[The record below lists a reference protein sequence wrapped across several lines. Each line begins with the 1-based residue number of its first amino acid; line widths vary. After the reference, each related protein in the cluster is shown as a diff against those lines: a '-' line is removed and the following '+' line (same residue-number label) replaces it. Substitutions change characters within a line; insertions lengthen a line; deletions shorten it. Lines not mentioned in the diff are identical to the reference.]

1 MHVIKK
7 EPTSMGYYN
16 SFTTTN
22 THIIKIEIALI
33 KAFLLSKSL
42 PVVTNSAYQ
51 ATKRYRNNFY

>member
-1 MHVIKK
+1 
-7 EPTSMGYYN
+7 MGYYN